1 MGSATTALQALEAL
15 AQQQPMG
22 VSELARRLDI
32 SKPAAQRAL
41 QALADAQWIRRSDQ
55 QPGRWVLTVKVIEVA
70 SQMGGELGLR
80 DLAAP
85 LMRELVDAT
94 GEAVHLSVLDGP
106 DVVTIDQIDSTQPVR
121 IHWPLGA
128 RSPAYA
134 AASGKAL
141 LSAMPTELLAAH
153 LPARLAAM
161 TAQTITDLDG
171 LHAELGR
178 IRRRGYSIQR
188 GEVRDDVASIAAA
201 VAAPRDRPIAALSVF
216 MPAHRFPV
224 DGGVAVG
231 ALVATTA
238 AKLSGSLALSR

>member
-32 SKPAAQRAL
+32 TKPAAQRAL
-41 QALADAQWIRRSDQ
+41 QALADAQWIRRSEQ

-70 SQMGGELGLR
+70 SRMGSELGLR

-94 GEAVHLSVLDGP
+94 GEATHLSVLDGP

-121 IHWPLGA
+121 IYWPLGA

-141 LSAMPTELLAAH
+141 LSALPAELLAAH
-153 LPARLAAM
+153 LPPRLEPM
-161 TAQTITDLDG
+161 TQQTITDRDG
-171 LHAELGR
+171 LLAELDR
-178 IRRRGYSIQR
+178 IRLRGYSIQR
-188 GEVRDDVASIAAA
+188 GEVRDDVASIAAPI
-201 VAAPRDRPIAALSVF
+201 VAPEDRPIAALSVF
-216 MPAHRFPV
+216 MPAHRFPA
-224 DGGVAVG
+224 DEGAAVG
-231 ALVATTA
+231 ALVVKTA
-238 AKLSGSLALSR
+238 ARISGSLALRR